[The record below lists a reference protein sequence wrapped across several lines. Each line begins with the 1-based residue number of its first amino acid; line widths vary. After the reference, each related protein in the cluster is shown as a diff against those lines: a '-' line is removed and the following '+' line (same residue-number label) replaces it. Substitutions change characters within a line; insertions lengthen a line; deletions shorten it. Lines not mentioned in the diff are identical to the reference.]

1 METCTFR
8 LDGRTAVVTGAGRG
22 MGRAFAI
29 ALAHAG
35 ADVAVT
41 DLPGT
46 ESAAEET
53 AAEVRATG
61 RRALTVPL
69 DVTQVPSIHAMVERI
84 TDEWGHIDILVNN
97 AGINIRQYAV
107 DVTEEAWDQVVDTD
121 LKGVMFCSQAV
132 GRHMIER
139 AGDGQRGRQSQ
150 GKIINVASQIGL
162 VGYYQ
167 RIAYCAAKAGVVNLT
182 RVLALEWAAHG
193 INVNAIAPTFVRTP
207 LVAALLEDQAVREE
221 VVRRIPLGRVAEPE
235 DVVGSV
241 VFLASPASDFI
252 TGHTLLVDGGWTA
265 I

>member
-1 METCTFR
+1 MKIPSFR
-8 LDGRTAVVTGAGRG
+8 LDDQIVLVTGAGGG
-22 MGRAFAI
+22 MGRTFSI

-35 ADVAVT
+35 ADVVIT
-41 DLPGT
+41 ELPGK
-46 ESAAEET
+46 EDAAEET
-53 AAEVRATG
+53 AAEVRAAG
-61 RRALTVPL
+61 RRAMTIPL
-69 DVTQVPSIHAMVERI
+69 DVTQLLSIQGMVERVL
-84 TDEWGHIDILVNN
+84 DEWGRIDILVNN
-97 AGINIRQYAV
+97 AGINIRQFAV
-107 DVTEEAWDQVVDTD
+107 DVTEEAWDRVVDTD

-139 AGDGQRGRQSQ
+139 GEG
-150 GKIINVASQIGL
+150 GKIINIASQIGL

-182 RVLALEWAAHG
+182 RVLALEWAPYR

-207 LVAALLEDQAVREE
+207 LVAALLEDEAVRED

-235 DVVGSV
+235 DIAGSV
-241 VFLASPASDFI
+241 IFLASPASDFV